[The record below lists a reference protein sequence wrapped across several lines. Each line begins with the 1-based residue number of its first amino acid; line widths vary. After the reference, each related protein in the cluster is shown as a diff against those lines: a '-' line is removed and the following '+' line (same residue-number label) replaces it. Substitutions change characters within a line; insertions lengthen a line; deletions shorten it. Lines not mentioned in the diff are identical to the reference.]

1 MRGEGRP
8 TGITY
13 EDVKNAAARG
23 GSVDF
28 EGRKVWVVSLNT
40 KSEIGALHTEQLEL
54 HLSDEYVTLLGYWSG
69 DGEFMETGRERPF

>member
-1 MRGEGRP
+1 MREEGTP

-28 EGRKVWVVSLNT
+28 EGRKVGVVSLKT
-40 KSEIGALHTEQLEL
+40 KSEIGVLHTEELEL
-54 HLSDEYVTLLGYWSG
+54 HLRDWYVMLLGYWSG
-69 DGEFMETGRERPF
+69 DGEFIETGRERPF